1 MRSRDAH
8 VPKPCVFDRPSP
20 LTCSSCPWWHRQE
33 SHPVPHRPAKSATN
47 SQRLVTL
54 HERDWSPTELH
65 RITDGWAAAM
75 ILLLAARAELGPADA
90 LEVVTTFAQERIV
103 PASADLVLRG
113 LALSHASQISA
124 WDALIVQSA
133 LDAGCTTLYS
143 EDFQNGMRF
152 DDLVVVNPFV
162 LQAHEPVPKA
172 THEVAHKVAHKRR

>member
-1 MRSRDAH
+1 MSVFFDTN
-8 VPKPCVFDRPSP
+8 VLVYVFDRS
-20 LTCSSCPWWHRQE
+20 E
-33 SHPVPHRPAKSATN
+33 SVKQVQA
-47 SQRLVTL
+47 QDLVTV
-54 HERDWSPTELH
+54 HMTARDMVLSTQVLQELYVTLT
-65 RITDGWAAAM
+65 RKKQ
-75 ILLLAARAELGPADA
+75 LGALDA

-113 LALSHASQISA
+113 LALSHSSQLSA

-162 LQAHEPVPKA
+162 LQAHEPPSKLRFGPR
-172 THEVAHKVAHKRR
+172 KR